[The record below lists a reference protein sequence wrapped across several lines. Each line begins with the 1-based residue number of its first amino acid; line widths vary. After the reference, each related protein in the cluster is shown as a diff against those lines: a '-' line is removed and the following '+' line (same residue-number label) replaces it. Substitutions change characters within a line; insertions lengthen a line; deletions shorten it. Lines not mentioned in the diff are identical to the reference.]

1 MSTRPR
7 TALPLLLLPLA
18 ACRSTEALPPPTPQA
33 LVAELEPGAR
43 EFVGYGGYRRELSA
57 TTPGARSWFD
67 QGLQMVYGFNHDAGV
82 RCFAAAAAADP
93 DCAMAWWGIAY
104 GYGIDVNNPAVEPHE
119 SAAAYAAS
127 LEAQRCAP
135 AASEVE
141 RALIEAVALR
151 AVHPLPEDRVPLDEA
166 YAEAMGRAWTRFP
179 TDPDV
184 GALYAEALMNLQ
196 PWDYWTAEGEPVE
209 RAEEIV
215 AVLEQVLELD
225 PAHPGANHF
234 YIHAVEASKTPGRA
248 EAAAERLEELVPG
261 SGHLVHMPSHIY
273 INVGRYDD
281 AVTSNQRAIQADE
294 AYFAEMG
301 EPSFYHLYFIHNIH
315 FLAYAAMM
323 EGRSEIALDAT
334 RRMEREVPPQFLAA
348 FPEFADG
355 LMPAKFHALIRF
367 GRWQEILDEPAYS
380 EERKVSRAVRL
391 YARIIAL
398 ANLDRAAQAREELA
412 LFDEAVAQVPPEWFI
427 GINPAA
433 AILALA
439 RQMAEGELLWREGR
453 HEDAYEV
460 LRAAVE
466 AEDALV
472 YDEPPGWMIP
482 VRHALGAL
490 LLAGG
495 ESTEALELYQLDLED
510 NPENAWS
517 LLGLRQTLEALGR
530 SQEAEAF
537 ALRVAAAW
545 ARADVDPPASCY
557 CGRRP
562 AESARP

>member
-18 ACRSTEALPPPTPQA
+18 ACRSTEAPPPPTPQA

-209 RAEEIV
+209 RAFSVEEAGGRRRPTPQAEGSV
-215 AVLEQVLELD
+215 SCRDRAHHRAGGQRAGARGRGQGE
-225 PAHPGANHF
+225 PAHAQRSRRRANV
-234 YIHAVEASKTPGRA
+234 A
-248 EAAAERLEELVPG
+248 L
-261 SGHLVHMPSHIY
+261 
-273 INVGRYDD
+273 
-281 AVTSNQRAIQADE
+281 
-294 AYFAEMG
+294 
-301 EPSFYHLYFIHNIH
+301 
-315 FLAYAAMM
+315 
-323 EGRSEIALDAT
+323 RS
-334 RRMEREVPPQFLAA
+334 
-348 FPEFADG
+348 
-355 LMPAKFHALIRF
+355 
-367 GRWQEILDEPAYS
+367 
-380 EERKVSRAVRL
+380 VSRVESSGRL
-391 YARIIAL
+391 RGAS
-398 ANLDRAAQAREELA
+398 
-412 LFDEAVAQVPPEWFI
+412 PS
-427 GINPAA
+427 
-433 AILALA
+433 
-439 RQMAEGELLWREGR
+439 
-453 HEDAYEV
+453 
-460 LRAAVE
+460 
-466 AEDALV
+466 
-472 YDEPPGWMIP
+472 PG
-482 VRHALGAL
+482 GF
-490 LLAGG
+490 G
-495 ESTEALELYQLDLED
+495 
-510 NPENAWS
+510 
-517 LLGLRQTLEALGR
+517 
-530 SQEAEAF
+530 
-537 ALRVAAAW
+537 
-545 ARADVDPPASCY
+545 
-557 CGRRP
+557 
-562 AESARP
+562 